1 MYIFVDQDV
10 NSNNTKINFTID
22 KLEVT
27 VKGQS
32 LINGKWK
39 NKINPE

>member
-10 NSNNTKINFTID
+10 NSKNTKINFTID

>member
-1 MYIFVDQDV
+1 MFIFLEADV
-10 NSNNTKINFTID
+10 SKKNMKVSFTID
-22 KLEVT
+22 KLEIVI
-27 VKGQS
+27 KGQS

>member
-1 MYIFVDQDV
+1 MFIFVDSDV
-10 NSNNTKINFTID
+10 TKKNTKINISID

-27 VKGQS
+27 IKGQS

>member
-1 MYIFVDQDV
+1 MFIFVDADV
-10 NSNNTKINFTID
+10 VTKMTKIKITID
-22 KLEVT
+22 KLEVN

-39 NKINPE
+39 NKINP